1 MDAFWSALGGTVVN
15 HGDFFVVNPIE
26 ENFLKIGSGDLLDL
40 VHLGGEC
47 GRVATDNSL
56 KNRFEQKII
65 KNYSYLGG
73 HLVGQVQWVAELV
86 RKFDKKRV
94 LGGGDLVFTREN
106 FGNDILESKN
116 T

>member
-1 MDAFWSALGGTVVN
+1 MNIFLPLEQIPVSVTGLDAFWSALGGTVVN

-56 KNRFEQKII
+56 KTDLNRK
-65 KNYSYLGG
+65 
-73 HLVGQVQWVAELV
+73 
-86 RKFDKKRV
+86 
-94 LGGGDLVFTREN
+94 
-106 FGNDILESKN
+106 
-116 T
+116 